1 MNNGGTRREI
11 AAAARTLAHR
21 ADQLA
26 AELARAITKEVVLY
40 GAAAPLPFGVVV
52 AAVTENLR
60 TVLDGLATDADFDT
74 APATTV
80 GVERAREGVP
90 LAAVMDAYRVG
101 FHRFWDALLG
111 VAESAGA
118 EARHELTAK
127 ALAAQGL
134 YTDAMAVGYRDEQ
147 TRRVQHETGTR
158 AALIDGLLHGRLFDQ
173 WSVWEAADYLRLPTA
188 GPFVV
193 VAAQAP
199 ALGADAL
206 PEIEPKLRSLDVFSA
221 WWPLPELHIGIVTV
235 RTETQLTNV
244 LALLS
249 RAATTRVGVSSR
261 FEDLRDTAQAL
272 RYARI
277 ALRGRA
283 RPDALVSVFD
293 SSILGSAAVSAPE
306 VTTKLVAPLFDSF
319 AELAED
325 ERQVLFDTFRVW
337 VENDGSLRATG
348 ELLFCHPNTVR
359 YRLHRIEERTGR
371 SLSRPRDLA
380 ELCFA
385 FEVLRRLL

>member
-11 AAAARTLAHR
+11 ATVVRALAGR

-26 AELARAITKEVVLY
+26 EELTRAITKEVVLY
-40 GAAAPLPFGVVV
+40 GTSAPVPLPVVETAV
-52 AAVTENLR
+52 AQHLR
-60 TVLDGLATDADFDT
+60 AILAALTASEDFDT
-74 APATTV
+74 APATAV
-80 GVERAREGVP
+80 GIERAREDVP
-90 LAAVMDAYRVG
+90 LAAVMEAYRVG
-101 FHRFWDALLG
+101 FHRLWEAVLG
-111 VAESAGA
+111 AASSASA
-118 EARHELTAK
+118 EAQQELTAK
-127 ALAAQGL
+127 VLAAQGL
-134 YTDAMAVGYRDEQ
+134 YTDTMAAGYRDEQ
-147 TRRVQHETGTR
+147 TRRLQSETAAR
-158 AALIDGLLHGRLFDQ
+158 AALIDALLHGRLFDQ

-193 VAAQAP
+193 IAAQAP
-199 ALGADAL
+199 ALGTEAL

-221 WWPLPELHIGIVTV
+221 WWQLPELSIGIVSF

-244 LALLS
+244 LGLLS
-249 RAATTRVGVSSR
+249 RTATTRVGVSSR
-261 FEDLRDTAQAL
+261 FDDLRDTAQAL

-283 RPDALVSVFD
+283 EPDALVTVFD
-293 SSILGSAAVSAPE
+293 SSILGTAAASAPE

-319 AELAED
+319 AELAE
-325 ERQVLFDTFRVW
+325 EEQQVLFETFRVW
-337 VENDGSLRATG
+337 VETDGSLRATG

-385 FEVLRRLL
+385 FEVHRRLL